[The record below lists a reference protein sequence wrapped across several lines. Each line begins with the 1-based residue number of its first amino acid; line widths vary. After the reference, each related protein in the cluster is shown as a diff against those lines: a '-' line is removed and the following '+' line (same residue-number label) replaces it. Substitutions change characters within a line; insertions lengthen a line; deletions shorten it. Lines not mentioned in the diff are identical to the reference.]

1 MPQRRSAIRTLRTEW
16 IARKAQSSQSIED
29 TASGPMEAGAVIGKS
44 LSPSCRGRTVKQA
57 TALPVTAI
65 GSLNGWQYFPAHSIL
80 STKSFQTFSSQVPT
94 AFLLGFAQKI
104 LGGHRPPLQLGCAT
118 VGALYERPRCIFCA
132 KPFLLPPADLL
143 NDCLS
148 SGMQRVRRKGGMPA
162 GFQRRRFLHAAYR
175 NSRDQV

>member
-1 MPQRRSAIRTLRTEW
+1 
-16 IARKAQSSQSIED
+16 
-29 TASGPMEAGAVIGKS
+29 IGKS

-104 LGGHRPPLQLGCAT
+104 LGGHRPPLQLGVRNCR
-118 VGALYERPRCIFCA
+118 GALMSAHDVFFVQSRV
-132 KPFLLPPADLL
+132 KL
-143 NDCLS
+143 
-148 SGMQRVRRKGGMPA
+148 QRGNKSENLRLRYGL
-162 GFQRRRFLHAAYR
+162 FSL
-175 NSRDQV
+175 